1 MENVDMSEMKN
12 ECNEL
17 SSVTGSTQ
25 RIEND
30 LAHAQQEFNKWSEA
44 AIEASKGVSAF
55 YEHNEASYWKGR
67 RDALRNLLSN
77 SESSRTANNL

>member
-1 MENVDMSEMKN
+1 MTPEQERASIQKH
-12 ECNEL
+12 L
-17 SSVTGSTQ
+17 GASQSLASPIGST

-44 AIEASKGVSAF
+44 AIEAAKGVSAF

-67 RDALRNLLSN
+67 RDALRNLMSN
-77 SESSRTANNL
+77 SNHHA